1 MHGMGEEIFL
11 IEPIAPPVTGTPDP
25 YPSDDA
31 TKSMINGFIYTPLQR
46 SNLLT

>member
-1 MHGMGEEIFL
+1 MGEEIFL